1 MPILRVAVFSPKAY
15 ILVLTAML
23 TAPLALV
30 APLRESSIINGSL
43 LVHRLFR
50 EGYLAL
56 RVVEAAIV
64 LTGGAVINF

>member
-1 MPILRVAVFSPKAY
+1 
-15 ILVLTAML
+15 ML

-30 APLRESSIINGSL
+30 APLSESSIINGSL

-64 LTGGAVINF
+64 LTGDAVINF